1 MNLHELPEELIQGIL
16 SPLDRPDLCSLNL
29 ASQWYYKVATPLI
42 WRELELTDCRTYHP
56 DLDSTDEHDD
66 TPMLKKLLVLVKR
79 PWIAREVQ
87 ILTHRCHLSPPGIF
101 NELPHMPFCSQTLST
116 DWRTVE
122 LVKMAIKEMKK
133 VTTVRIVLGHP
144 WIVDA
149 ILRSFFDYERQDA
162 MPVRRL
168 WLENCQINAALAKSM
183 KSVGYDLPEKL
194 EFDGLESVRFRR
206 LPLRPGT
213 KVDVMLTRNQLV
225 YSRGGVYH
233 EFQDGLGG
241 HYRTTCNTAF
251 MEAQA
256 GENYLMW
263 LEAQRKMEE
272 LARTGRDPGWISSPL
287 DRHPLEEL
295 FEASHDFDERI
306 FEALENITD
315 LPQELRYGNLSRAAR
330 AEMAY
335 RGHLLDPDG
344 SGQPSISALSSTKT
358 ERVSSAQV
366 ANAMLYN
373 ASTTLTSLNL
383 DWVLTTPQT
392 HCSKSLA
399 NWCSFYLDLFN
410 CRFPH
415 LRAFQFRNCV
425 TPDNIMPPGLYLLDH
440 SNILESIPEMLLRQ
454 NGTSDD
460 DLVASLDLAGLAF
473 MEAHQN
479 LQCLA
484 WPMDHLFSHR
494 GVSADIS
501 ERVDAVIENLGRT
514 LIDLRIDTVFRNYGE
529 PATEEDECY
538 DYGPRTRRRHF
549 ITRFAARMQK
559 VQSIKI
565 EGGMPRDE
573 RREIIRALRAS
584 PLQKIV
590 MIGISSPIGNTW
602 GQDGE
607 EVRDLIDDHERLD
620 LEGEDKS
627 TIYALASQ
635 TPSRPPQNSHFE
647 PQYGWTGMPP
657 MLHTLASY
665 HSSTIRELK
674 FCGYKG
680 SAIILSPTAITTP
693 LFTPMKYFDNL
704 ESVILSFWLVTTFE
718 GSDRDAEVIAYWT
731 NSRTPA
737 STALVRITD
746 EEPEGWEKELRTKF
760 APDALAWR
768 ITSFLG
774 PFLSEKAKKRK
785 GGVHVRASF
794 CVGDFGGIFDLDL
807 WIGKGS
813 LESDVCL
820 GFVGPREEFEE
831 ERRKGKM
838 EGRRWF

>member
-1 MNLHELPEELIQGIL
+1 MNLHELPEELIQDIL
-16 SPLDRPDLCSLNL
+16 SRLDRPHLCSLNL
-29 ASQWYYKVATPLI
+29 ASQWYYKVATPLL

-66 TPMLKKLLVLVKR
+66 TPMLKKLLVLIEK
-79 PWIAREVQ
+79 PWIAREIQ
-87 ILTHRCHLSPPGIF
+87 TLTHRCHLSPPGIF

-122 LVKMAIKEMKK
+122 LVKMAVKEMKK

-149 ILRSFFDYERQDA
+149 ILRSFFDVDRKDA

-168 WLENCQINAALAKSM
+168 WLENCRISTGLVKWM
-183 KSVGYDLPEKL
+183 RPDGHDLPKKL
-194 EFDGLESVRFRR
+194 NFGGLESVRFRR

-213 KVDVMLTRNQLV
+213 KVDGMLTRNQLV

-241 HYRTTCNTAF
+241 HYRTTCNTAY

-256 GENYLMW
+256 GEKYLMW
-263 LEAQRKMEE
+263 LETQRKMEE
-272 LARTGRDPGWISSPL
+272 LTRSGRDPGSASSPL
-287 DRHPLEEL
+287 DKHPLEEL
-295 FEASHDFDERI
+295 FELSHDFDERI
-306 FEALENITD
+306 FEALENMID
-315 LPQELRYGNLSRAAR
+315 LPQELAFGNLSRSAR

-335 RGHLLDPDG
+335 RGHLLDPDS
-344 SGQPSISALSSTKT
+344 SGQPSISALSSMET

-366 ANAMLYN
+366 ANALLHN

-392 HCSKSLA
+392 HCSKNLA

-425 TPDNIMPPGLYLLDH
+425 TPDNVMPPGLYLLDH
-440 SNILESIPEMLLRQ
+440 ANILESIPEMSLRQ
-454 NGTSDD
+454 TDD
-460 DLVASLDLAGLAF
+460 DLVASLDLAGLTF
-473 MEAHQN
+473 MEAHQD

-484 WPMDHLFSHR
+484 WPMDHFFSHR

-501 ERVDAVIENLGRT
+501 ERVDSVIENLGRT
-514 LIDLRIDTVFRNYGE
+514 LTDLRIDTVFRNYGE
-529 PATEEDECY
+529 PATEEDECH
-538 DYGPRTRRRHF
+538 DHGARSRRRLF
-549 ITRFAARMQK
+549 ITNFAVRMRK
-559 VQSIKI
+559 VESIKM

-573 RREIIRALRAS
+573 RREIIRALHAS

-590 MIGISSPIGNTW
+590 MIGISCPLGNTW

-607 EVRDLIDDHERLD
+607 EVRELIDEHERLD

-627 TIYALASQ
+627 TIYALGSR
-635 TPSRPPQNSHFE
+635 TPSRPSSNLPFE
-647 PQYGWTGMPP
+647 AQYGWTGMPP
-657 MLHTLASY
+657 MLHTLASH

-693 LFTPMKYFDNL
+693 LFSPMKYLHKL
-704 ESVILSFWLVTTFE
+704 ESVIISFWLVTTFE
-718 GSDRDAEVIAYWT
+718 NSNRDADVIAYWT
-731 NSRTPA
+731 NSRNPA

-746 EEPEGWEKELRTKF
+746 EEPEAWEKELRTKF

-768 ITSFLG
+768 ITTFLG
-774 PFLSEKAKKRK
+774 PFLSEQAKQAEA
-785 GGVHVRASF
+785 GVHVRASF

-813 LESDVCL
+813 LGRSDVCL

-831 ERRKGKM
+831 DRRRSKM

>member
-1 MNLHELPEELIQGIL
+1 MKLHALPEELIQDIL
-16 SPLDRPDLCSLNL
+16 SRLDRPDLCSLNL
-29 ASQWYYKVATPLI
+29 ASQWYHKVATPLI

-66 TPMLKKLLVLVKR
+66 TPLLKKLLVLIKK

-87 ILTHRCHLSPPGIF
+87 TLTHRCHLSPPGIF
-101 NELPHMPFCSQTLST
+101 NELPHMPFSSQTLST

-122 LVKMAIKEMKK
+122 LVKMAIKEMTK
-133 VTTVRIVLGHP
+133 VRTVIIVLGHP
-144 WIVDA
+144 WIVAA
-149 ILRSFFDYERQDA
+149 ILRSFFDVERKNA

-168 WLENCQINAALAKSM
+168 WLENCRISTGLVRWLQPDEH
-183 KSVGYDLPEKL
+183 DLPGKL
-194 EFDGLESVRFRR
+194 SFDGLESVRLRR
-206 LPLRPGT
+206 LPLRPDT
-213 KVDVMLTRNQLV
+213 KVDDMLTRHQLV
-225 YSRGGVYH
+225 YSRGGPYH

-256 GENYLMW
+256 GENFLMW
-263 LEAQRKMEE
+263 LKAQSKMRE
-272 LARTGRDPGWISSPL
+272 LAWSGRDPGPL
-287 DRHPLEEL
+287 DKHPLEEL
-295 FEASHDFDERI
+295 FESSHDFDERI
-306 FEALENITD
+306 FAALENIID
-315 LPQELRYGNLSRAAR
+315 LPQELADGNVSRADR

-335 RGHLLDPDG
+335 RGHLLDPDS
-344 SGQPSISALSSTKT
+344 SGQPSISALSSIKT

-366 ANAMLYN
+366 ANAMLHN
-373 ASTTLTSLNL
+373 ASATLTSLNL
-383 DWVLTTPQT
+383 DWVLTTPQK

-399 NWCSFYLDLFN
+399 NWCSFYLDLFK

-415 LRAFQFRNCV
+415 LRAFQFRNFA
-425 TPDNIMPPGLYLLDH
+425 TPDNIMPPGIYLLDH
-440 SNILESIPEMLLRQ
+440 ANILEDIPEMSLRQ
-454 NGTSDD
+454 NGASDD
-460 DLVASLDLAGLAF
+460 NLIASLDLAGLAF
-473 MEAHQN
+473 MEAHQD

-484 WPMDHLFSHR
+484 WPMGHFFSHR

-529 PATEEDECY
+529 PATEEDDCP
-538 DYGPRTRRRHF
+538 DYGARTRRRLF
-549 ITRFAARMQK
+549 ITNFAVKMQK
-559 VQSIKI
+559 LESIKI

-573 RREIIRALRAS
+573 RRETIRALHAS

-590 MIGISSPIGNTW
+590 MIGISSALGNSW

-607 EVRDLIDDHERLD
+607 DARELIDDHERVE

-627 TIYALASQ
+627 AIYALASNP
-635 TPSRPPQNSHFE
+635 PSKPSSNLTFE

-665 HSSTIRELK
+665 HASTIREIK

-680 SAIILSPTAITTP
+680 SAIIFSPTPITTP
-693 LFTPMKYFDNL
+693 LFLPMKHLHRL
-704 ESVILSFWLVTTFE
+704 ESVITSFWLVTTFD
-718 GSDRDAEVIAYWT
+718 GSNRDAEVIAYWT
-731 NSRTPA
+731 NSRNPA
-737 STALVRITD
+737 STALARTITD
-746 EEPEGWEKELRTKF
+746 EEEPNAWEHELKTKF
-760 APDALAWR
+760 APDALARR

-774 PFLSEKAKKRK
+774 PFLSEHAKQRKR
-785 GGVHVRASF
+785 GVHVRASF

-807 WIGKGS
+807 WIGKG
-813 LESDVCL
+813 DVCL
-820 GFVGPREEFEE
+820 GFVGPREEFER

-838 EGRRWF
+838 EERRWF